1 MLQEIE
7 KLIPSRVF
15 TSSLVL
21 LFTAFVDM
29 TETNGP
35 FHSDAVENILN
46 RLEALITCPQCSD
59 VFKDP
64 RLSECLHSFCGKC
77 LEQLWSHQPSE
88 LSFQCPV
95 CQTEATIPAADNDPA
110 TKVTNSPSNF
120 HLTRLLDLHKAKRL
134 KETDGVCDNCKEI
147 TKLEAFCFDCDV
159 YLCPT
164 CRSAHTQ
171 MTVKK
176 KHREGKLDEFQSIH
190 YDALYKR
197 PIYCQH
203 DRRDLESI
211 EFYCPECD
219 VYMCGLC
226 NIVDEE
232 YHATQD
238 IQEVAEI
245 SKLAISEKATI
256 VRGKSREIQA
266 GIRNTEKRMAEI
278 DKCIDSLKSEVN
290 EKVASLAQIL
300 TNHGQEM
307 INVLEDIRSDKKKKL
322 LTQKEKFETLRTQTS
337 SSLEFVDS
345 LLGRELAAEIM
356 ILRDRVTTRLEKLG
370 DLIID
375 TRPVENAAVEY
386 LPNPEIVSTLETTSL
401 GQIVV
406 SNTDPLSCFAEG
418 EGLEKAFVGEETTF
432 TVTTRDMNGELCYS
446 SADRITVQATSN
458 NNCGEIIS
466 VEVKSSEDGRY
477 DVTYVP
483 KVVGS
488 YYLEVKVGGQHIQ
501 ESPFELLIKPPVL
514 LPFKSFESMTGAN
527 GLFTQPNGIAI
538 SSTGDI
544 AVSDTQ
550 KHCVHLLNSSGLSKM
565 DFGGE
570 ELNYPVGVAFD
581 ITEKNVIV
589 ADRDNHR
596 VLVYSSK
603 TGKLVRKIGRKG
615 SGEGQFDGPSGLCV
629 DGEGRIAVADWNNHR
644 IQVFSPEGIFLF
656 KFGDTVKNKLK
667 HPRAVTFCN
676 LRKRFVVSDTGNN
689 VLKVFGPKGKF
700 SHTVGSPGVRKGQ
713 LYSPRGLVVD
723 KLDRI
728 VVCDFDN
735 HRVQFFRFDGICL
748 NSFGCKGKSLGQ
760 FNRPMG
766 VAQLKDDQLVIS
778 DWGNDRIQVFS
789 IGPQRRISLFADHKN
804 STL

>member
-1 MLQEIE
+1 
-7 KLIPSRVF
+7 
-15 TSSLVL
+15 
-21 LFTAFVDM
+21 M

-35 FHSDAVENILN
+35 LRSDAVENILK
-46 RLEALITCPQCSD
+46 RLEASITCPQCSD

-64 RLSECLHSFCGKC
+64 RLSVCLHSFCGKC
-77 LEQLWSHQPSE
+77 LEQLWSRQSSKLH
-88 LSFQCPV
+88 FQCPV
-95 CQTEATIPAADNDPA
+95 CQTEATLPVEDNEPA
-110 TKVTNSPSNF
+110 TKIPEAPSNF
-120 HLTRLLDLHKAKRL
+120 HLNRLLDLYKAKKL
-134 KETDGVCDNCKEI
+134 KETDGVCDNCKET

-159 YLCPT
+159 YLCPK
-164 CRSAHTQ
+164 CRSAHAQ
-171 MTVKK
+171 MNVKK
-176 KHREGKLDEFQSIH
+176 KHREGKLGDFQKIH
-190 YDALYKR
+190 YDALYRR

-203 DRRDLESI
+203 ERKDLESI

-226 NIVDEE
+226 NIIDEE

-238 IQEVAEI
+238 IQDVAERN
-245 SKLAISEKATI
+245 KVAIGEKVAI

-266 GIRNTEKRMAEI
+266 GICNAEKRMAEI
-278 DKCIDSLKSEVN
+278 DKCIDSLKNEVN
-290 EKVASLAQIL
+290 EKVANLAQIL

-307 INVLEDIRSDKKKKL
+307 IKVLEDIRSDKKEKL
-322 LTQKEKFETLRTQTS
+322 LTQKGKFETLHTQTS

-345 LLGRELAAEIM
+345 LLCREFAAEIM
-356 ILRDRVTTRLEKLG
+356 ILRDRVISRLEKLG
-370 DLIID
+370 DLIVD

-386 LPNPEIVSTLETTSL
+386 IPNPSLVSTLETTSL

-406 SNTDPLSCFAEG
+406 SNTDPLSSFAEG
-418 EGLEKAFVGEETTF
+418 EGLRKAFVGEETYF
-432 TVTTRDMNGELCYS
+432 AVTTRDMKGEVCYS
-446 SADRITVQATSN
+446 GADRITVQATSN
-458 NNCGEIIS
+458 NNCGQIID
-466 VEVKSSEDGRY
+466 VEVQSNEDGHY
-477 DVTYVP
+477 DVTYVA
-483 KVVGS
+483 KEVGTYS
-488 YYLEVKVGGQHIQ
+488 LEVKVGGQHIQ
-501 ESPFELLIKPPVL
+501 ESPFELVIKPPVM

-527 GLFTQPNGIAI
+527 GLFTQPHGIAI
-538 SSTGDI
+538 STTGDI

-550 KHCVHLLNSSGLSKM
+550 KHCVHLLNSSGMSKM

-570 ELNYPVGVAFD
+570 ELNYPAGVAFD

-596 VLVYSSK
+596 LLVYSTK
-603 TGKLVRKIGRKG
+603 TGKLVRKIGRRG
-615 SGEGQFDGPSGLCV
+615 SGEGQFDGPSGVCV
-629 DGEGRIAVADWNNHR
+629 DGEGRITVADWNNHR

-676 LRKRFVVSDTGNN
+676 ERKRFVVSDTGNN

-700 SHTVGSPGVRKGQ
+700 QYTIGMPGVKKGQ
-713 LYSPRGLVVD
+713 MYSPRGVTVD

-735 HRVQFFRFDGICL
+735 HRVQFFRFDGTCL

-766 VAQLKDDQLVIS
+766 VALLKNDQIVIS

-789 IGPQRRISLFADHKN
+789 SGSQTNVSLFTDHKN

>member
-1 MLQEIE
+1 M
-7 KLIPSRVF
+7 
-15 TSSLVL
+15 
-21 LFTAFVDM
+21 LFTADFVNM
-29 TETNGP
+29 TATNGP
-35 FHSDAVENILN
+35 LHSNAVESTLKK
-46 RLEALITCPQCSD
+46 LEASITCPQCSD

-64 RLSECLHSFCGKC
+64 RLSVCLHSFCGKC
-77 LEQLWSHQPSE
+77 LEQLWSRDSSE
-88 LSFQCPV
+88 PTFKCPV
-95 CQTEATIPAADNDPA
+95 CQTEATVPVTNGDPA
-110 TKVTNSPSNF
+110 TKISDSPSNF
-120 HLTRLLDLHKAKRL
+120 HLTRVLDVYKAQRL
-134 KETDGVCDNCKEI
+134 KETDGVCDNCKET
-147 TKLEAFCFDCDV
+147 TKLEVFCFDCNA
-159 YLCPT
+159 YLCPA
-164 CRSAHTQ
+164 CSSAHAQ

-176 KHREGKLDEFQSIH
+176 KHREGKLSEFQSTH
-190 YDALYKR
+190 YDALYRR

-203 DRRDLESI
+203 ERKDLESI

-226 NIVDEE
+226 NIIDEE

-238 IQEVAEI
+238 IQDVADR
-245 SKLAISEKATI
+245 SKLAIGEKASI

-266 GIRNTEKRMAEI
+266 GIHNAEERITEI
-278 DKCIDSLKSEVN
+278 DKCIDSLKNEVN
-290 EKVASLAQIL
+290 EKVANLAQIL

-307 INVLEDIRSDKKKKL
+307 IKVLEDIRSDKKEKL
-322 LTQKEKFETLRTQTS
+322 LTQKRNFETLHYQTTT
-337 SSLEFVDS
+337 SLEFVDS
-345 LLGRELAAEIM
+345 LLGREFGAEIM
-356 ILRDRVTTRLEKLG
+356 VMRDRVISRLEKLS

-386 LPNPEIVSTLETTSL
+386 LPNPTIVSTLETTSL

-418 EGLEKAFVGEETTF
+418 EGLRKAFVGEETSF
-432 TVTTRDMNGELCYS
+432 AVTTCDMNGELCYS
-446 SADRITVQATSN
+446 GADHITVEATSN
-458 NNCGEIIS
+458 NNCGEVIA
-466 VEVKSSEDGRY
+466 VEVKNTEDGRY

-483 KVVGS
+483 KEVGT
-488 YYLEVKVGGQHIQ
+488 YNLEVKVGGQHIQ
-501 ESPFELLIKPPVL
+501 ESPFELVIKPPVM

-538 SSTGDI
+538 SSAGDI

-550 KHCVHLLNSSGLSKM
+550 KHCVHLLNSSGMSKM
-565 DFGGE
+565 DMGVE

-581 ITEKNVIV
+581 ITEANVIV

-596 VLVYSSK
+596 VLVYSTK

-615 SGEGQFDGPSGLCV
+615 TGEGQFDGPSGIFV
-629 DGEGRIAVADWNNHR
+629 DGEGRIIVADWNNHR

-676 LRKRFVVSDTGNN
+676 ERKRFVVSDTGNN

-700 SHTVGSPGVRKGQ
+700 LYSIGSPGVKKGQ
-713 LYSPRGLVVD
+713 MYSPRGVTVD

-748 NSFGCKGKSLGQ
+748 NSFGRKGKSLGQ

-766 VAQLKDDQLVIS
+766 VALLKDDQIVIS

-789 IGPQRRISLFADHKN
+789 IGSQTKISLFTNHKN